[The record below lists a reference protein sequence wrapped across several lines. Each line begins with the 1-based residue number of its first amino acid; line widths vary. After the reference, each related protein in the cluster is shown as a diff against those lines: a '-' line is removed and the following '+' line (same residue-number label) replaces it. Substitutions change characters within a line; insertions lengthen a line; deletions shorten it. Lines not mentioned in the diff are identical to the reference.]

1 MMTFSRTHF
10 FILVLGLLIIV
21 SCRKEEDTKAI
32 ITVVDITAVPQ
43 EGYLVKM
50 FGEAS
55 DNNQGQVQ
63 EIAIDREVITDSN
76 GQAEFDF
83 TDDYELGQAGF
94 AVLNVEVQFGDTII
108 ESIIKVEPEETT
120 EETIIVN

>member
-1 MMTFSRTHF
+1 MTIRRTHF
-10 FILVLGLLIIV
+10 FMFALFLLTIA

-32 ITVVDITAVPQ
+32 ITVIDIESIPQ
-43 EGYLVKM
+43 EGFVVKM

-55 DNNQGQVQ
+55 ENNQGQVQ
-63 EIAIDREVITDSN
+63 EIAIDREMITNAN

-83 TDDYELGQAGF
+83 TEDYELGQAGF
-94 AVLNVEVQFGDTII
+94 AVLNVEVQFGDSII
-108 ESIIKVEPEETT
+108 ESIVKVEPEETT